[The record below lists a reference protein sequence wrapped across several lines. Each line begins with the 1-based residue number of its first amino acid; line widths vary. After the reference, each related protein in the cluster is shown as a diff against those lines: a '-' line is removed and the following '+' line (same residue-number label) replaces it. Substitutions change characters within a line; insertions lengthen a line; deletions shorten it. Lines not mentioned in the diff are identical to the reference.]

1 MRHLARL
8 LGLSLLVSLCASA
21 HAASIAVVLSEP
33 SPVYQE
39 YANALRT
46 ELRRDNP
53 NIDVQL
59 IDGEQLAARPLPD
72 AQFVIGV
79 GNRAAQIIM
88 GRDVKAPILLALL
101 PKSAYDR
108 IAAGRRDDKHI
119 TGLFIDQPPQRYID
133 LVRTALPDAERVG
146 MLAGP
151 DSRDTVTRLAQAA
164 RERKLRPVQESVASE
179 ADIFPALQRMF
190 GDGGVLLAVP
200 DMTIFNSQTIP
211 NILLSTYRFR
221 VPVIGFSQAYV
232 RAGALVALYSTPAQ
246 IGQQSADIARAVM
259 SGGALPAPQY
269 PRLFTVGVNTH
280 VARSLGLQ
288 IESEGVV
295 REKLEKLERP

>member
-1 MRHLARL
+1 MRYLARL
-8 LGLSLLVSLCASA
+8 LGLLSLVSLCAIA
-21 HAASIAVVLSEP
+21 HAASIAVVLSDP

-39 YANALRT
+39 YANALRM
-46 ELRRDNP
+46 ELRRDLP
-53 NIDVQL
+53 NVDIQL
-59 IDGEQLAARPLPD
+59 VDGEQLASRPLPD

-88 GRDVKAPILLALL
+88 AREVKAPILLALL

-108 IAAGRRDDKHI
+108 IAAARRDDRHVSA
-119 TGLFIDQPPQRYID
+119 LFIDQPPQRYID

-151 DSRDTVTRLAQAA
+151 DSRDTVARLAQAA
-164 RERKLRPVQESVASE
+164 RDRKLRPVQESVATE

-190 GDGGVLLAVP
+190 GDGGVLMAVP
-200 DMTIFNSQTIP
+200 DTTIFNSQTIP

-232 RAGALVALYSTPAQ
+232 RAGALIALYSTPAQ
-246 IGQQSADIARAVM
+246 IGQQSADIARTVLN
-259 SGGALPAPQY
+259 GGALPSPQY

-288 IESEGVV
+288 VENETVV